1 MTDVSPWLMGAENHL
16 TWSQGARRS
25 VKGGDRAVRA
35 RNNKPQQSFTRT
47 GQDGAGMGWD
57 GQERRG
63 EDMQALQGHED
74 DLEDGTVACVKVA
87 LLYKVR
93 GSAHWE
99 SQVTKMRGFLQYKAV
114 Q

>member
-1 MTDVSPWLMGAENHL
+1 
-16 TWSQGARRS
+16 
-25 VKGGDRAVRA
+25 
-35 RNNKPQQSFTRT
+35 
-47 GQDGAGMGWD
+47 MGWD

-93 GSAHWE
+93 GSAH
-99 SQVTKMRGFLQYKAV
+99 
-114 Q
+114 